1 MIAESQPLPENAFAT
16 NTVIVIDYPLL
27 EQVSDFRVAVMQHS
41 AARALLDTAGLAA
54 MVFVLAYVLFGVGG

>member
-1 MIAESQPLPENAFAT
+1 
-16 NTVIVIDYPLL
+16 
-27 EQVSDFRVAVMQHS
+27 MQHS